1 MPLDLC
7 ASGTTIRVNE
17 ELSPGQRFGDYRI
30 EGTIGR
36 GGMGIVYRAERSAAP
51 GDRIALKVLRAEFAG
66 DHEYR
71 ERFRREAR
79 AASTVVHPH
88 LVPVLDA
95 GEVGDLAFVAMP
107 LIDGRP
113 LEEIIHRDGPLGPAQ
128 AVRLAAEIGGALDAL
143 HAAGLMHRDV
153 KPANVLVLHDSGASA
168 LTDFGLA
175 KGTAGY
181 QTVTAP
187 GGVAGTLEYVAPER
201 IRGERATPASDLY
214 SLACTLFECVA
225 GGPPFPGETQMMI
238 LMGHLQE
245 EAPNPGWQR
254 PGLDERFGEAVI
266 AALAK
271 DPDARP
277 RSGAEYAGLLARAA
291 G

>member
-1 MPLDLC
+1 VRFC
-7 ASGTTIRVNE
+7 TTIRVSD
-17 ELSPGQRFGDYRI
+17 ELLPGQRFGAYRI

-36 GGMGIVYRAERSAAP
+36 GGMGIVYRAEREGA
-51 GDRIALKVLRAEFAG
+51 GDRVALKVLRAEVAG

-79 AASTVVHPH
+79 AASAVVHPH
-88 LVPVLDA
+88 LVPVLEA
-95 GEVGDLAFVAMP
+95 GEVGELAFVAMP
-107 LIDGRP
+107 LVDGP
-113 LEEIIHRDGPLGPAQ
+113 SLQEIVHRDGSLAPGQ
-128 AVRLAAEIGGALDAL
+128 AVRLAEEIGGALDAL

-153 KPANVLVLHDSGASA
+153 KPANVLVSRDTGASA

-175 KGTAGY
+175 KGTTGY
-181 QTVTAP
+181 HTVTAP
-187 GGVAGTLEYVAPER
+187 GGVVGTLEYVAPER

-214 SLACTLFECVA
+214 SLGCTLFECLA
-225 GGPPFPGETQMMI
+225 GDPPFPGTSQMMI

-245 EAPNPGWQR
+245 EAPNPSWQR

-271 DPDARP
+271 DPKARP
-277 RSGAEYAGLLARAA
+277 RSGAEYAASLARAA
-291 G
+291 P

>member
-1 MPLDLC
+1 VR
-7 ASGTTIRVNE
+7 SGTTIRVNE
-17 ELSPGQRFGDYRI
+17 LLSPGDMFGAYRI
-30 EGTIGR
+30 EATIGQ
-36 GGMGIVYRAERSAAP
+36 GAMGIVYGAIRADS
-51 GDRIALKVLRAEFAG
+51 GSDDQVALKVLRRELATDG
-66 DHEYR
+66 EYR

-79 AASTVVHPH
+79 AASTVAHPH
-88 LVPVLDA
+88 LVPVLEA
-95 GEVGDLAFVAMP
+95 GEVGGVAFVAMP
-107 LIDGRP
+107 LVDGRA
-113 LEEIIHRDGPLGPAQ
+113 LEEVIHRDGPLTPGQVARV
-128 AVRLAAEIGGALDAL
+128 AREIGGALDAL
-143 HAAGLMHRDV
+143 HAVGLMHRDV
-153 KPANVLVLHDSGASA
+153 KPANVLVTRDGGSSM

-214 SLACTLFECVA
+214 SLGCTLFECVA
-225 GGPPFPGETQMMI
+225 GSPPFPGANQMTI

-245 EAPNPGWQR
+245 EAPNPSWQR
-254 PGLDERFGEAVI
+254 AGLDERFGEAVV

-291 G
+291 TR

>member
-1 MPLDLC
+1 VSD
-7 ASGTTIRVNE
+7 
-17 ELSPGQRFGDYRI
+17 ELSPGQRFGAYRI
-30 EGTIGR
+30 ESTIGW
-36 GGMGIVYRAERSAAP
+36 GGMGIVYRAERTAVP
-51 GDRIALKVLRAEFAG
+51 GERVALKVLRVQFTGEE
-66 DHEYR
+66 EYR
-71 ERFRREAR
+71 ERFAREAR
-79 AASTVVHPH
+79 AASTVAHPH

-95 GEVGDLAFVAMP
+95 GEVEGLAFVAMP

-113 LEEIIHRDGPLGPAQ
+113 LEEIVNRHGPLAPAQ
-128 AVRLAAEIGGALDAL
+128 AVRIAEEVGGALDAL
-143 HAAGLMHRDV
+143 HATGLMHRDV
-153 KPANVLVLHDSGASA
+153 KPANVLVARDSGASL

-175 KGTAGY
+175 QGTTGY

-214 SLACTLFECVA
+214 SLGCTLFQCVT

-245 EAPNPGWQR
+245 EAPNPSWQR
-254 PGLDERFGEAVI
+254 DGLDEGFGEAVI

-277 RSGAEYAGLLARAA
+277 RSGAEYAALLARAA
-291 G
+291 R